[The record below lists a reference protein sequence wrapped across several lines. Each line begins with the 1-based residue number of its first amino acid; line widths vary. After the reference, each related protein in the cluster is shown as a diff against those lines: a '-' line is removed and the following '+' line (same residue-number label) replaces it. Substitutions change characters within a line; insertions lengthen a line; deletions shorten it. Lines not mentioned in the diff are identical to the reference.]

1 MNCYNCGAEWVTEKR
16 VKEPGVKET
25 CESCGAYLHCCKN
38 CRFYDRT
45 AYNQCTNP
53 SAEWVSNKESGNF
66 CGEFVFATEQ
76 SKKEQA
82 ERDTNDDA
90 LDALLGK
97 ARPEEEPSD
106 EERLERFKKLFEE

>member
-1 MNCYNCGAEWVTEKR
+1 MMLCYNCGEEWVTEKR

-38 CRFYDRT
+38 CKFYERG

-66 CGEFVFATEQ
+66 CGEFVFAKAQNEEDQ
-76 SKKEQA
+76 EPQ
-82 ERDTNDDA
+82 EENNHDA
-90 LDALLGK
+90 FDALLAG
-97 ARPEEEPSD
+97 RDEEPSD
-106 EERLERFKKLFEE
+106 EERLERFKKLFED